1 MSQKFKIKDNHVIYN
16 DISQAVIVVTYFSVI
31 SNSIPI
37 ETLCCQFY
45 SLNAI
50 NRHNL
55 SDANETALLKTL
67 CSFQRIA
74 SVREKPKD
82 FCLY

>member
-1 MSQKFKIKDNHVIYN
+1 MSSTM
-16 DISQAVIVVTYFSVI
+16 ISHKQLLSLNILVS

-37 ETLCCQFY
+37 ETLWCQFY
-45 SLNAI
+45 SLNAL

-55 SDANETALLKTL
+55 SDANETAPLKTL

-82 FCLY
+82 FGLY